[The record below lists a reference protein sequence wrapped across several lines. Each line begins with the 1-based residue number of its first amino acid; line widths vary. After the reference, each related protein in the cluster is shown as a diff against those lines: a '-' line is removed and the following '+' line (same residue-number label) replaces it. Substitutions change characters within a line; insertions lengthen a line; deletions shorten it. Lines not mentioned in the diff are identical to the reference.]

1 MIPIVIMTIES
12 DDDRTF
18 MSDVYVKHRALMVKI
33 ARNFTSDNAD
43 IGDIISESCVAL
55 IKHIDSLRDMEE
67 KPLRSYVAVTTK
79 SKAIDLCRKK
89 QREQAKIKPLTD
101 DVIEQTPDPLVIEQK
116 ISLQSEIDS
125 VKQALQA
132 LPEKERETLRMRF
145 FEEMEVHQIAE
156 VMGITE
162 NAVYRYIMFGRQHL
176 KAMLY
181 EGSEDQ

>member
-1 MIPIVIMTIES
+1 MTIES
-12 DDDRTF
+12 DDDRAL

-33 ARNFTSDNAD
+33 ARNYTSETAD
-43 IGDIISESCVAL
+43 IDEIISESCVAL
-55 IKHIDSLRDMEE
+55 IQHIDSLRAMEE
-67 KPLRSYVAVTTK
+67 KPLRSYVAITTK

-89 QREQAKIKPLTD
+89 QRKQTKNKSLTD
-101 DVIEQTPDPLVIEQK
+101 DVIEQIPDPLVIEQK

-132 LPEKERETLRMRF
+132 LSERERETLRMRF
-145 FEEMEVHQIAE
+145 FEEMEVRQIAE
-156 VMGITE
+156 VLGITE

-181 EGSEDQ
+181 GGSEDQ

>member
-1 MIPIVIMTIES
+1 MTIES
-12 DDDRTF
+12 DDDRAF

-33 ARNFTSDNAD
+33 ARNYTSETAD
-43 IGDIISESCVAL
+43 IDEIISESCVAL
-55 IKHIDSLRDMEE
+55 IQHIDSLRAMEE
-67 KPLRSYVAVTTK
+67 KPLRSYVAITTK

-89 QREQAKIKPLTD
+89 QREQAN
-101 DVIEQTPDPLVIEQK
+101 PDPLVIEQK

-132 LPEKERETLRMRF
+132 LSERERETLRMRF
-145 FEEMEVHQIAE
+145 FEEMEVRQIAE
-156 VMGITE
+156 VLGITE

-181 EGSEDQ
+181 EGGEDQ